1 MRKPYFIQG
10 RQEIKIYFVTFDI
23 MTWQFALILA
33 QMIFRYPSSTQ
44 QTFVDYLPGTI
55 IGAGV
60 PI

>member
-1 MRKPYFIQG
+1 
-10 RQEIKIYFVTFDI
+10 
-23 MTWQFALILA
+23 MTWQFALMLA
-33 QMIFRYPSSTQ
+33 QMIFRYPSATQ